1 MRYIHY
7 SECKPSWITS
17 DSKVYFSYKQARFHE
32 IVLKI
37 KRLINAK

>member
-1 MRYIHY
+1 M
-7 SECKPSWITS
+7 PSGPIYVVWITS
-17 DSKVYFSYKQARFHE
+17 DSREWWCADLARYHE